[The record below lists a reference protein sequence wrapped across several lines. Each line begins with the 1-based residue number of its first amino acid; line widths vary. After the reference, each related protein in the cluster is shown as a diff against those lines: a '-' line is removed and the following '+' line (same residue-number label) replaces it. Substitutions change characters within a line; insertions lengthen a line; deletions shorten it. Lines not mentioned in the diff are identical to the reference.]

1 MARLHFIGMGKMGL
15 PMASHLQRA
24 GHAVSVSDLSP
35 ERLALATERGLKP
48 MDAALALREAGM
60 VWSSLPGDAALLE
73 VAALVAANAPAG
85 TLYVDTS
92 TVSPAASAE
101 AAGLCGAAD
110 QSCLRCTVSGNNHM
124 AEAAQLTVMA
134 SGPRAAYEAAL
145 PMLSLLGPHRFYLGE
160 GEQARLMKLVVN
172 LMIAQTSA
180 MLSEG
185 LTLGRKGGLD
195 WQDMWQVLCASA
207 VGSPILKAKA
217 VQLGVRDFTPTF
229 TVEQMLKD
237 LSLIMGAGQA
247 LHAPLPQTAMTQQL
261 MQAAVAQG
269 DALDDYAAIIK
280 AVERSAGLST
290 DRLN

>member
-1 MARLHFIGMGKMGL
+1 L
-15 PMASHLQRA
+15 
-24 GHAVSVSDLSP
+24 SVSDTSAQQQ
-35 ERLALATERGLKP
+35 ALAAERGLGV
-48 MDAALALREAGM
+48 MDAQLALTGVDM
-60 VWSSLPGDAALLE
+60 VFSSLPGDAALLS
-73 VAALVAANAPAG
+73 VAAQLAALARAG
-85 TLYVDTS
+85 TLWVDTS

-101 AAGLCGAAD
+101 AAACCERAGL
-110 QSCLRCTVSGNNHM
+110 QCLRTTVSGNNHM

-134 SGPRAAYEAAL
+134 SGPRAAYDTAL
-145 PMLSLLGPHRFYLGE
+145 PLLSLLGPNRFYLGDA
-160 GEQARLMKLVVN
+160 EQARLMKLVVN

-195 WQDMWQVLCASA
+195 WQDMWQVLSASA

-217 VQLGVRDFTPTF
+217 VQLGERDFTPTF

-237 LSLIMGAGQA
+237 LSLIIGAGQA

-269 DALDDYAAIIK
+269 DALDDYAAVIK
-280 AVERSAGLST
+280 ALERSAGLAT
-290 DRLN
+290 GREQVLGKP